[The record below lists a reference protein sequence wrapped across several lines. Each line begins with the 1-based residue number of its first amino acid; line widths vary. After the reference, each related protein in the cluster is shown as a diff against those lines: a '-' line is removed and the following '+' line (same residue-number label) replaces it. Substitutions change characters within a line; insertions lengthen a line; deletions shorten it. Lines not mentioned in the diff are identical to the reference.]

1 MYMSSNEGVKQAGI
15 ANLGISFVSLHTV
28 ELEVAYDKIVV
39 LDIDETPI
47 TRAWHVVALNGSAQ
61 SHAAE
66 AFRYFVLEHG
76 AEILNEL
83 HPNLSKRRDA

>member
-1 MYMSSNEGVKQAGI
+1 MSSNESVKQAVI

-28 ELEVAYDKIVV
+28 GLEVKYGEIAV

-47 TRAWHVVALNGSAQ
+47 SRAWHVVALNRRNHSA
-61 SHAAE
+61 AAE

-76 AEILNEL
+76 AAILDEL
-83 HPNLSKRRDA
+83 HPNLIKN